1 MGSADRTT
9 RVQSVR
15 GQIARQRDL
24 SSGETRMLRRNAGAR
39 LQRTGACQFDA
50 AAAFFTAHSLV
61 TFSPS
66 LNENVTGMDAP
77 ALTACVGF
85 SNIT

>member
-1 MGSADRTT
+1 MGSADRAT
-9 RVQSVR
+9 RAQRVR
-15 GQIARQRDL
+15 VRITRQRDL
-24 SSGETRMLRRNAGAR
+24 CPGETRMLRRNAGAR
-39 LQRTGACQFDA
+39 LQRTDACQFDA